1 MKIAASTEG
10 TRNTVFFAIAVC
22 VLAAFCEGFDLQ
34 AAGVAAAGIV
44 SEFKAT
50 PAQMGTFF
58 SASTLGLFFG
68 ALVGG
73 RLSDS
78 LGRRRLL
85 IISMAVYGIFSIL
98 TARAWSIESL
108 TLARLLTGFGL
119 GGAFPTLIALVN
131 ERSPSHRRRANVAL
145 VYSGMPFGGALVSL
159 MSMLTTSV
167 HWRAIFIVGG
177 IGPLIL
183 AAVMHSTLHESPR
196 PRRAVSD
203 TPGVPSDAL
212 GPVALKAGDF
222 RAIFAHQR
230 TVATLL
236 LWVSCFL
243 GLLTVYLLLS
253 WLPTLLVADGFTRT
267 QAAGAQIGFNIGGT
281 ISALVLG
288 ELLEWRLRNLSV
300 FAILVASPLLLF
312 FISEAPNNFSLV
324 LVITFALGG
333 AVLAAQGYFYTA
345 AANLYPT
352 PIRGIG
358 AGATVAAGR
367 VGSIVGPALGGLLQ
381 SAGRGSSQI
390 LSDILPLVIL
400 GSVAGI
406 ALAWRIGGKRAS

>member
-10 TRNTVFFAIAVC
+10 TRNTVCFAIAVC

-44 SEFKAT
+44 SEFKAA

-78 LGRRRLL
+78 LGRQRLL
-85 IISMAVYGIFSIL
+85 IISMALYGICSIL

-108 TLARLLTGFGL
+108 TFARLLTGFGL

-159 MSMLTTSV
+159 MSMLTTSD

-183 AAVMHSTLHESPR
+183 AAVMHRTWQESPR

-203 TPGVPSDAL
+203 TPGVPSAL
-212 GPVALKAGDF
+212 GAVALKAGDF
-222 RAIFAHQR
+222 RAIFAYGR

-300 FAILVASPLLLF
+300 VATLVASPLLLF

-324 LVITFALGG
+324 LLITFALGG

-345 AANLYPT
+345 AADLYPT

-400 GSVAGI
+400 GSVTGI
-406 ALAWRIGGKRAS
+406 GLAWRIGGKRAS

>member
-1 MKIAASTEG
+1 M
-10 TRNTVFFAIAVC
+10 AVC
-22 VLAAFCEGFDLQ
+22 VLAALCEGFDLQ

-78 LGRRRLL
+78 LGRQRLL
-85 IISMAVYGIFSIL
+85 ITSIALYGIFSIL
-98 TARAWSIESL
+98 TAQAWSIESL

-119 GGAFPTLIALVN
+119 GGAFPTLIAIVN

-159 MSMLTTSV
+159 MSMLTVSF

-183 AAVMHSTLHESPR
+183 AAVMHRTLRESPR
-196 PRRAVSD
+196 PHGAVSD
-203 TPGVPSDAL
+203 RPGALSDGL

-222 RAIFAHQR
+222 RAIFAHGR
-230 TVATLL
+230 AVATML

-253 WLPTLLVADGFTRT
+253 WLPTLLVADGFSRT

-288 ELLEWRLRNLSV
+288 ELLEWKLRNLSV
-300 FAILVASPLLLF
+300 VAALVASPLLLF
-312 FISEAPNNFSLV
+312 FISEAPSNFTLV
-324 LVITFALGG
+324 LMITFALGG
-333 AVLAAQGYFYTA
+333 AVLAAQGFFYAA

-352 PIRGIG
+352 PIRGVG

-367 VGSIVGPALGGLLQ
+367 LGSIVGPALGGLLQ

-400 GSVAGI
+400 GSVMGI
-406 ALAWRIGGKRAS
+406 ALVWRTGGKHDL

>member
-1 MKIAASTEG
+1 MKIAASTVG
-10 TRNTVFFAIAVC
+10 MGNTVAFAIGMY
-22 VLAAFCEGFDLQ
+22 VLAALCEGFDLQ

-78 LGRRRLL
+78 LGRQRLL
-85 IISMAVYGIFSIL
+85 IISMALYGIFSIL

-145 VYSGMPFGGALVSL
+145 VYGGMPFGGALVSL
-159 MSMLTTSV
+159 MSMLTTSN
-167 HWRAIFIVGG
+167 HWRGIFIVGG

-183 AAVMHSTLHESPR
+183 AAVMQRMLQESPR
-196 PRRAVSD
+196 PRRAVRD
-203 TPGVPSDAL
+203 TPGVPGDAP
-212 GPVALKAGDF
+212 GPAALKAGDF
-222 RAIFAHQR
+222 RAVFAQGR
-230 TVATLL
+230 AVATLL
-236 LWVSCFL
+236 LWISCFL

-253 WLPTLLVADGFTRT
+253 WLPSLLVADGFTRT

-281 ISALVLG
+281 ISALILG
-288 ELLEWRLRNLSV
+288 ELLEWRLRNVSV
-300 FAILVASPLLLF
+300 VATLAASPLLLF

-324 LVITFALGG
+324 LVITFALSG

-406 ALAWRIGGKRAS
+406 ALAWRIGGKHAS

>member
-1 MKIAASTEG
+1 MKIAASTDG
-10 TRNTVFFAIAVC
+10 TRNTASFVIAVC
-22 VLAAFCEGFDLQ
+22 VLAALCEGFDLQ

-78 LGRRRLL
+78 LGRQRLL
-85 IISMAVYGIFSIL
+85 IISMALYGLFSIL

-131 ERSPSHRRRANVAL
+131 EQSPPHRRRANVAL

-183 AAVMHSTLHESPR
+183 AAVMQWTLRES

-203 TPGVPSDAL
+203 TPGALSD
-212 GPVALKAGDF
+212 GVAGLKSGDF
-222 RAIFAHQR
+222 RAIFAHGR
-230 TVATLL
+230 AVATTL

-253 WLPTLLVADGFTRT
+253 WLPTLLVADGFTRA
-267 QAAGAQIGFNIGGT
+267 QAAGAQIGFNIGGV
-281 ISALVLG
+281 IAALVLG

-300 FAILVASPLLLF
+300 AATLVASPLLLF
-312 FISEAPNNFSLV
+312 FISKAPSNFTLV

-333 AVLAAQGYFYTA
+333 AILAAQGYFYTA

-358 AGATVAAGR
+358 AGAAVAAGR

-400 GSVAGI
+400 GSVTGI
-406 ALAWRIGGKRAS
+406 ALAWRIAGKHAS

>member
-1 MKIAASTEG
+1 M
-10 TRNTVFFAIAVC
+10 AVC
-22 VLAAFCEGFDLQ
+22 VLAAVCEGFDLQ

-78 LGRRRLL
+78 MGRRRLL
-85 IISMAVYGIFSIL
+85 ITSIALYGIFSIL

-108 TLARLLTGFGL
+108 TVARLLTGLGL
-119 GGAFPTLIALVN
+119 GGAFPTLIAIVN

-159 MSMLTTSV
+159 ISLLTVSV

-177 IGPLIL
+177 FGPLIL
-183 AAVMHSTLHESPR
+183 AAVMRGALREAPR
-196 PRRAVSD
+196 PHRAASE
-203 TPGVPSDAL
+203 PSGVLSEGL
-212 GPVALKAGDF
+212 GPVTMKAGDF
-222 RAIFAHQR
+222 RAIFAEGR
-230 TVATLL
+230 ALATLF
-236 LWVSCFL
+236 LWGSCFL

-253 WLPTLLVADGFTRT
+253 WLPTLLVADGFTRM
-267 QAAGAQIGFNIGGT
+267 QAAGAQIGFNIGGA
-281 ISALVLG
+281 ISALLLG
-288 ELLEWRLRNLSV
+288 ELLAGRLRNCSV
-300 FAILVASPLLLF
+300 VATLAASPLLLF
-312 FISEAPNNFSLV
+312 LISKAPGNFTLV
-324 LVITFALGG
+324 VLITFALGG
-333 AVLAAQGYFYTA
+333 AILAAQGFFYAA

-352 PIRGIG
+352 SIRGVG

-367 VGSIVGPALGGLLQ
+367 LGSIVGPVLGGLLQ
-381 SAGRGSSQI
+381 AAGRGSSQI
-390 LSDILPLVIL
+390 FSDILPLVIL
-400 GSVAGI
+400 GSVMGM
-406 ALAWRIGGKRAS
+406 ALLWRTDGRRESAR

>member
-10 TRNTVFFAIAVC
+10 TANTVSFAIAVC
-22 VLAAFCEGFDLQ
+22 VLAAVCEGFDLQ
-34 AAGVAAAGIV
+34 AAGVTAGGIV
-44 SEFKAT
+44 SEFKAA
-50 PAQMGTFF
+50 PAQMGAFF

-78 LGRRRLL
+78 LGRPRLL
-85 IISMAVYGIFSIL
+85 IISMALYGLCSIL
-98 TARAWSIESL
+98 TAWAWSIESL

-145 VYSGMPFGGALVSL
+145 VYSGMPLGGALVSL

-167 HWRAIFIVGG
+167 HWRAIFIAGG

-183 AAVMHSTLHESPR
+183 AIALQKTLRESSR
-196 PRRAVSD
+196 PRGEDAV
-203 TPGVPSDAL
+203 GA
-212 GPVALKAGDF
+212 AELKTGDF
-222 RAIFAHQR
+222 RAIFTHGRAL
-230 TVATLL
+230 ATLL
-236 LWVSCFL
+236 LWASCFL

-267 QAAGAQIGFNIGGT
+267 QAAGAQIGFNIGGA

-288 ELLEWRLRNLSV
+288 QLLEWRWRNLSV
-300 FAILVASPLLLF
+300 AAILAAAPLLLF
-312 FISEAPNNFSLV
+312 FISEAANNFTV
-324 LVITFALGG
+324 VVAITFALGG

-352 PIRGIG
+352 PIRGVG

-367 VGSIVGPALGGLLQ
+367 LGSVVGPALGGLLQ

-400 GSVAGI
+400 GSVMGI
-406 ALAWRIGGKRAS
+406 ALAWRTRSK